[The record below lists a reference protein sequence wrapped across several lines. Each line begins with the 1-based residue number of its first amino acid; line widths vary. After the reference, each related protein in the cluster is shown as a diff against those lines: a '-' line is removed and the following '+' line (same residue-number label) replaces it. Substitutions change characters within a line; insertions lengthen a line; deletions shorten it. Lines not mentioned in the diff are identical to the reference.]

1 MEETKVFAMTH
12 IGCVRKNNQDNFYC
26 NGAYKVMG
34 RDTYKHCENHVA
46 SGLYAVFD
54 GMGGLSF
61 GEEASYLA
69 VKALERYQYEHVAD
83 HIFDGEDALQYLNEA
98 VCREVRKR
106 QADMGSTAVILEY
119 TDGWVRTYNVG
130 DSKCFL
136 VRSEKMLQLTK
147 DHTEWE
153 SMKRIY
159 EKSKMEKCEWGRHVL
174 TQYLGIEEEEFFIEP
189 FISEKIP
196 VKKGD
201 LFLLCSDGLSEFVSC
216 ENIKQVLTGKGFLED
231 KGETLL
237 DFAKKAGGKD
247 NITIVILE
255 M

>member
-1 MEETKVFAMTH
+1 MEEMKVFATTH

-26 NGAYKVMG
+26 NGTYKAME
-34 RDTYKHCENHVA
+34 RDTYKYYEKHVA

-61 GEEASYLA
+61 GEEASYIA
-69 VKALERYQYEHVAD
+69 VKALERYQYEHATD
-83 HIFDGEDALQYLNEA
+83 HIFDGEDAIQYLNEA

-106 QADMGSTAVILEY
+106 QADMGSTAVILDY

-136 VRSEKMLQLTK
+136 VRSQEMLQLTR

-159 EKSKMEKCEWGRHVL
+159 EKFKMKKCESGRHVL

-189 FISEKIP
+189 FVSEKIL
-196 VKKGD
+196 VEKGD

-216 ENIKQVLTGKGFLED
+216 ETIKQVLDGKGFLVE
-231 KGETLL
+231 KGEALL

-247 NITIVILE
+247 NITILILE